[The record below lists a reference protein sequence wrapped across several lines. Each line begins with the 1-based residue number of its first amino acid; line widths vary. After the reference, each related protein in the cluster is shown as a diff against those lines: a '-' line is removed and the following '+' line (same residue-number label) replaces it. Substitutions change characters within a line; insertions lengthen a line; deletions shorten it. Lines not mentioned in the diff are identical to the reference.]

1 MVAVLTVLL
10 IDCIA
15 GIALFSFIQP
25 VTRSRYEE
33 LASLPIDAEKIVQE
47 GETSE

>member
-15 GIALFSFIQP
+15 GLVLFSFIQP

-33 LASLPIDAEKIVQE
+33 LTSAPIDAEEIVQE
-47 GETSE
+47 GDKSE